1 MKTENTSI
9 CGIPS
14 LVIGEKSDN
23 VYLFI
28 HGKNGSKQEALDF
41 AETACPLGFQVVG
54 IDLAGHGERKKTGEK
69 LLPWSAVSEIK
80 NIYLYMKEK
89 WKCIN
94 IRANSIGAW
103 LSMLA
108 LQTEKIGK
116 ALFVSPIVD
125 MENLI
130 ENMMQWANVTEAEL
144 QSQGEI
150 ATNFGE
156 TLSWKYLCWVRKHKI
171 FWNVPTE
178 ILYAEKDNLTPRKVI
193 DSFVATTGGKLTV
206 MKNGEHWFHTEEQLR
221 FLHDWE
227 KSYCK

>member
-54 IDLAGHGERKKTGEK
+54 IDLAEHGARKKTGEK

-80 NIYLYMKEK
+80 NIYLYMKDK

-108 LQTEKIGK
+108 LQGEKIGK

-130 ENMMQWANVTEAEL
+130 ENMMQWANVTEEEL

-171 FWNVPTE
+171 IWNVPTE

>member
-54 IDLAGHGERKKTGEK
+54 IDLAEHGARKKTGEK

-80 NIYLYMKEK
+80 NIYLYMKDK

-108 LQTEKIGK
+108 LQGEKIGK

-130 ENMMQWANVTEAEL
+130 ENMMQWANVTEAQL

-150 ATNFGE
+150 ATHFGE
-156 TLSWKYLCWVRKHKI
+156 TLSWEYLCWVRKHKI

-178 ILYAEKDNLTPRKVI
+178 ILYAEKDNLTPREVI
-193 DSFVATTGGKLTV
+193 DLFVATTGGKLTV
-206 MKNGEHWFHTEEQLR
+206 MENGEHWFHTEKQLR
-221 FLHDWE
+221 FLHGWE

>member
-54 IDLAGHGERKKTGEK
+54 IDLAEHGARKKTGEK

-80 NIYLYMKEK
+80 NIYLYMKDK

-94 IRANSIGAW
+94 VRANSIGAW

-108 LQTEKIGK
+108 LQGENIGK

-156 TLSWKYLCWVRKHKI
+156 TLSWEYLCWVRKHKI

-193 DSFVATTGGKLTV
+193 DLFIATTGGKLTV
-206 MKNGEHWFHTEEQLR
+206 MKNGEHWFHSEEQLR

>member
-1 MKTENTSI
+1 
-9 CGIPS
+9 
-14 LVIGEKSDN
+14 
-23 VYLFI
+23 
-28 HGKNGSKQEALDF
+28 
-41 AETACPLGFQVVG
+41 
-54 IDLAGHGERKKTGEK
+54 
-69 LLPWSAVSEIK
+69 
-80 NIYLYMKEK
+80 
-89 WKCIN
+89 
-94 IRANSIGAW
+94 
-103 LSMLA
+103 MLA

-130 ENMMQWANVTEAEL
+130 ENMMQWANVTEEEL

-171 FWNVPTE
+171 VWNVPTE
-178 ILYAEKDNLTPRKVI
+178 ILYAEKDNLTPREVI

>member
-9 CGIPS
+9 CGISS

-41 AETACPLGFQVVG
+41 AEIACPLGFQVVG
-54 IDLAGHGERKKTGEK
+54 IDLAEHGARKKTGEK

-94 IRANSIGAW
+94 VRANSIGAW

-108 LQTEKIGK
+108 LQGEKIGK

-156 TLSWKYLCWVRKHKI
+156 TLSWEYLCWVRKHKI
-171 FWNVPTE
+171 FWNAPTE
-178 ILYAEKDNLTPRKVI
+178 ILYAEKDNLTPREVI
-193 DSFVATTGGKLTV
+193 DLFVATTGGKLTV
-206 MKNGEHWFHTEEQLR
+206 MENGEHWFHTEEQLR